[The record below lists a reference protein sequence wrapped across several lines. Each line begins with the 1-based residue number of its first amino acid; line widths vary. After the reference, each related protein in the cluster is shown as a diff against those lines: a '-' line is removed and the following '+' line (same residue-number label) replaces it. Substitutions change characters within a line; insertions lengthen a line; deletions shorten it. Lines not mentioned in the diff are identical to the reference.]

1 MKNLIFKQHTD
12 SAISNV
18 NKGISITKK
27 LRYSLPRRS
36 LIIIYKAFLRPI
48 IDYGDII
55 YG

>member
-18 NKGISITKK
+18 NKGISITKN
-27 LRYSLPRRS
+27 SLPGRS

-48 IDYGDII
+48 IDYRDII